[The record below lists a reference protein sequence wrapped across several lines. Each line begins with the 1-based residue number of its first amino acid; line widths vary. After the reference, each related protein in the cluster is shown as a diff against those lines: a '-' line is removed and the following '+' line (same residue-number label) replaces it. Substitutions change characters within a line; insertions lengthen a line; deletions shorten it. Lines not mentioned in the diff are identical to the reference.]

1 MHDTASKLYNGF
13 LRIYFNECYDL
24 SDPKRSKMDS
34 KYISTNLAFEDYN
47 YDEWFT
53 EESDYSTV
61 KGDEKRVRCFS
72 TLRR

>member
-13 LRIYFNECYDL
+13 LRIHFNEYYDL
-24 SDPKRSKMDS
+24 SDAKRTKMDP

-53 EESDYSTV
+53 
-61 KGDEKRVRCFS
+61 
-72 TLRR
+72 